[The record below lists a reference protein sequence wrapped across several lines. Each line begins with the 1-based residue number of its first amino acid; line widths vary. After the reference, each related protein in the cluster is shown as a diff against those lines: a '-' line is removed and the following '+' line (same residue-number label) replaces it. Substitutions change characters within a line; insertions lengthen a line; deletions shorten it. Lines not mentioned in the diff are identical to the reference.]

1 MRMSMDRLNIN
12 RMNRK
17 PRSGDRCGCAKCK
30 GHIKV
35 VNTEPKEDL
44 GYRVQYL
51 GCDTCHTR
59 PDDNK
64 VIIPLE
70 FAPPRRKR

>member
-1 MRMSMDRLNIN
+1 MRMVMERLNIE
-12 RMNRK
+12 RRK
-17 PRSGDRCGCAKCK
+17 PRSGDRCQCAKCR

-35 VNTEPKEDL
+35 VNTEAKEDL

-51 GCDTCHTR
+51 GCDTCHMR

-64 VIIPLE
+64 VIVPLE
-70 FAPPRRKR
+70 FAPPRRKN